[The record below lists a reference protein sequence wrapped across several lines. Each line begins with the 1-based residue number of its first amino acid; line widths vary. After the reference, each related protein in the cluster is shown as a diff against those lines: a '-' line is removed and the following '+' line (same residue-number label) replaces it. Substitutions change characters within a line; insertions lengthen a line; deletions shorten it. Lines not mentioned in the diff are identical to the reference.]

1 MMLGI
6 HHHGH
11 QTDKHGVCLSDGPS
25 GQVRLSRIPD
35 HVPLYVSRFTD
46 VSECLEFAGLN
57 NLLFKGKYFCGK
69 ENYNSVQPKP
79 KIVGK
84 TG

>member
-11 QTDKHGVCLSDGPS
+11 QTDKHGVCLSAGPS

-35 HVPLYVSRFTD
+35 HVPRMSHV
-46 VSECLEFAGLN
+46 
-57 NLLFKGKYFCGK
+57 LLTCQ
-69 ENYNSVQPKP
+69 NAWSLQD
-79 KIVGK
+79 
-84 TG
+84 